1 MPPCRKNQKVLC
13 EKTHRGRINRGTTS
27 VFRILTEY
35 GLIRHGRTSR
45 LMPPHCNV
53 CTRRSLRFRFGAL
66 LPECIS
72 CALPYRLAPSGGSL
86 KGTAHYFFPITA
98 FLFSEYHNFFRLSST
113 AVEFCKYFFA
123 PLFRPDTGSSARLI
137 RRGNLRKIGRDVCFS
152 LDLFPK
158 ALYNII

>member
-1 MPPCRKNQKVLC
+1 MRFSQDIRKWAFLFPPIKRFGRGRLPPCRKNQKVLC

-27 VFRILTEY
+27 VSRILTEY

-53 CTRRSLRFRFGAL
+53 CTRRSLRSRFGAL

-113 AVEFCKYFFA
+113 
-123 PLFRPDTGSSARLI
+123 
-137 RRGNLRKIGRDVCFS
+137 RGRIL
-152 LDLFPK
+152 
-158 ALYNII
+158 